1 MAGIPMYYGI
11 PTSGEVEAKMARD
24 KMDVLKTQEKAIE
37 VDELVKAKEII
48 KKQATEKLAEA
59 KASRI
64 SPTAIPQA
72 VDGYNQPA
80 PASQVASPKME
91 APTEKAPMPSYE
103 TTMSPNGEVT
113 PMPSFMKG
121 SATEARAKEPMMDET
136 QPVEAQ
142 PTQEKTAVEGY
153 RQPQQEAVP
162 QQQVQQEVPQSPVS
176 RVQKANLEY
185 KDAYDQVEA
194 AYKTADLFKQN
205 GLLLQYQKQL
215 KVAEEL
221 ETTKTMAQERRI
233 KSTKDLMD
241 LTGGIA
247 QSYVDFAKTT
257 NDPVELN
264 RAWNTALMM
273 MEAKGIPAGNLSQ
286 VTDPN
291 QRLQI
296 AQQYATASI
305 EASAKLKLEAELL
318 KEKGRNDRAQASLE
332 LRQDLGEKRLRQSA
346 RAQEAL
352 QIRFDESKDLRERNF
367 AMGRATKIISQAKED
382 RKQLNSE
389 IDDLNFRVTELR
401 GGRIYMDR
409 AGNKLTKETR
419 MQEIQDIQRD
429 INKMTSQ
436 RNDLTDEIQ
445 GYETK
450 FKDIGVTAKT
460 KEEPAKTN
468 NEPGSTANT
477 DSSNSK
483 VPTAERISKVQELA
497 KAYPDQISTLKANWE
512 ETYPGFKFEDAI
524 QGKVDTSSNKTNNE
538 LKIKQLKAN
547 IESIQK
553 ALNPGI
559 ETESDIER
567 RNQLRI
573 KAQQNRDAVKETLTG
588 KKKRQALEESLLK
601 AQKDLAELT
610 K

>member
-59 KASRI
+59 KASRV

-72 VDGYNQPA
+72 VDGYTQPA

-142 PTQEKTAVEGY
+142 PTQEKPAIEGY

-162 QQQVQQEVPQSPVS
+162 QQEQEVPQTPVT

-215 KVAEEL
+215 KVAQDL
-221 ETTKTMAQERRI
+221 EGTRTLAQERRI

-247 QSYVDFAKTT
+247 NSYVETARNTD
-257 NDPVELN
+257 DPVALN
-264 RAWNTALMM
+264 RAWNNSLMM
-273 MEAKGIPAGNLSQ
+273 MAEKGIPIGNLAQ
-286 VTDPN
+286 ITDPN
-291 QRLQI
+291 QRLQV
-296 AQQYATASI
+296 AQQYATASM
-305 EASAKLKLEAELL
+305 EASAKLKLEMELL
-318 KEKGRNDRAQASLE
+318 KEKGRNDRAQAALE
-332 LRQDLGEKRLRQSA
+332 VRQDLGEKRLRMQA
-346 RAQEAL
+346 RNQEAIQL
-352 QIRFDESKDLRERNF
+352 RFDKSMDLRERTFNLN
-367 AMGRATKIISQAKED
+367 RATKIISQAKED
-382 RKQLNSE
+382 RRQLNTE
-389 IDDLNFRVTELR
+389 IDDLSFRLTGLR
-401 GGRIYMDR
+401 EGKILVDR
-409 AGNKLTKETR
+409 AGNKLTKEAR
-419 MQEIQDIQRD
+419 MQEITDIQKD
-429 INKMTSQ
+429 INKITNQ
-436 RNDLTDEIQ
+436 RNELTDEIE

-450 FKDIGVTAKT
+450 FKDIGATAKA
-460 KEEPAKTN
+460 KEEPAPAAEPSKTA
-468 NEPGSTANT
+468 EPPKANA
-477 DSSNSK
+477 
-483 VPTAERISKVQELA
+483 PTAQAISLA
-497 KAYPDQISTLKANWE
+497 KAALKESPDKLALIKANWDKLH
-512 ETYPGFKFEDAI
+512 PGFKFEDY
-524 QGKVDTSSNKTNNE
+524 
-538 LKIKQLKAN
+538 
-547 IESIQK
+547 
-553 ALNPGI
+553 
-559 ETESDIER
+559 
-567 RNQLRI
+567 
-573 KAQQNRDAVKETLTG
+573 VK
-588 KKKRQALEESLLK
+588 
-601 AQKDLAELT
+601 
-610 K
+610 

>member
-37 VDELVKAKEII
+37 VDELVKAKELIR
-48 KKQATEKLAEA
+48 KEATQKLAEA
-59 KASRI
+59 KASKVA
-64 SPTAIPQA
+64 PTAIPQA
-72 VDGYNQPA
+72 VSGYSQPA
-80 PASQVASPKME
+80 PTPMTQEV

-121 SATEARAKEPMMDET
+121 AATESRAKEPMMDET
-136 QPVEAQ
+136 KPAEAQ
-142 PTQEKTAVEGY
+142 PTQDQTAVEGY

-162 QQQVQQEVPQSPVS
+162 QAQAQQEVPQTPVAK
-176 RVQKANLEY
+176 VQKANLDY
-185 KDAYDQVEA
+185 KDAFDQVEA

-257 NDPVELN
+257 DDPIALN

-318 KEKGRNDRAQASLE
+318 KEKGRNDRAQASLD

-346 RAQEAL
+346 RAQEAVQL
-352 QIRFDESKDLRERNF
+352 RFDQSMDLRERNF
-367 AMGRATKIISQAKED
+367 ALGRATKIISQAKED
-382 RKQLNSE
+382 RRQLNTE
-389 IDDLNFRVTELR
+389 IDDLNFRVTGLR
-401 GGRIYMDR
+401 EGKIFIDR
-409 AGNKLTKETR
+409 AGNKLTKESR

-436 RNDLTDEIQ
+436 RDDLTDEIK

-450 FKDIGVTAKT
+450 FKGIGITAKT
-460 KEEPAKTN
+460 KEEAPVKTAEPAKTN
-468 NEPGSTANT
+468 A
-477 DSSNSK
+477 
-483 VPTAERISKVQELA
+483 PTAQAISLA
-497 KAYPDQISTLKANWE
+497 QAALRESPDKIALIKSNWE
-512 ETYPGFKFEDAI
+512 KLHPGFKFEDY
-524 QGKVDTSSNKTNNE
+524 
-538 LKIKQLKAN
+538 
-547 IESIQK
+547 
-553 ALNPGI
+553 
-559 ETESDIER
+559 
-567 RNQLRI
+567 
-573 KAQQNRDAVKETLTG
+573 VK
-588 KKKRQALEESLLK
+588 
-601 AQKDLAELT
+601 
-610 K
+610 

>member
-37 VDELVKAKEII
+37 VDELVKAKELIRRE
-48 KKQATEKLAEA
+48 ATQKLAEA
-59 KASRI
+59 KASRVA
-64 SPTAIPQA
+64 PTAIPQA
-72 VDGYNQPA
+72 VSGYSQPA
-80 PASQVASPKME
+80 PTPMPQE
-91 APTEKAPMPSYE
+91 IAPTEKAPMPSYE

-121 SATEARAKEPMMDET
+121 AATESRAKEPMMDET
-136 QPVEAQ
+136 KPAEAQ
-142 PTQEKTAVEGY
+142 PTQDQTAVEGY
-153 RQPQQEAVP
+153 RQPQQEAAP
-162 QQQVQQEVPQSPVS
+162 QAQAQQEVPQTPVAK
-176 RVQKANLEY
+176 VQKANLDY
-185 KDAYDQVEA
+185 KDAFDQVEA

-346 RAQEAL
+346 RAQEAVQL
-352 QIRFDESKDLRERNF
+352 RFDQSMDLRERTF
-367 AMGRATKIISQAKED
+367 AEGRAGKIISQAKED
-382 RKQLNSE
+382 RRQLNSE
-389 IDDLNFRVTELR
+389 IDDLNYKLSGIRTGQV
-401 GGRIYMDR
+401 MVDR
-409 AGNKLTKETR
+409 AGNKLTKESR
-419 MQEIQDIQRD
+419 IQEVADIQRD

-436 RNDLTDEIQ
+436 RDDLTDEIK

-450 FKDIGVTAKT
+450 FKGIGITAKT
-460 KEEPAKTN
+460 KEEAPATEATPAKTA
-468 NEPGSTANT
+468 EPGKGKA
-477 DSSNSK
+477 
-483 VPTAERISKVQELA
+483 PTSQDVTLVLAAIKERPDMLNQIKA
-497 KAYPDQISTLKANWE
+497 KWE
-512 ETYPGFKFEDAI
+512 QLHPGYKFEDYVV
-524 QGKVDTSSNKTNNE
+524 QGTK
-538 LKIKQLKAN
+538 
-547 IESIQK
+547 
-553 ALNPGI
+553 
-559 ETESDIER
+559 
-567 RNQLRI
+567 NQ
-573 KAQQNRDAVKETLTG
+573 
-588 KKKRQALEESLLK
+588 
-601 AQKDLAELT
+601 
-610 K
+610 

>member
-233 KSTKDLMD
+233 KSTKELMD

-247 QSYVDFAKTT
+247 NSYVELARTT
-257 NDPVELN
+257 DDPTVLN
-264 RAWNTALMM
+264 RGWNSALMM
-273 MEAKGIPAGNLSQ
+273 MEMKGIPVDGLGQ
-286 VTDPN
+286 ITDPR
-291 QRLQI
+291 QRLQV

>member
-59 KASRI
+59 KASRV

-72 VDGYNQPA
+72 VSGYNQPA
-80 PASQVASPKME
+80 PATMPQTVS
-91 APTEKAPMPSYE
+91 PTEKAPMPSYE

-113 PMPSFMKG
+113 PIPSFMKG
-121 SATEARAKEPMMDET
+121 VATESRAKEPMMDET
-136 QPVEAQ
+136 KPAEVQPIQEQ
-142 PTQEKTAVEGY
+142 PAVEGY
-153 RQPQQEAVP
+153 RQPQQEAAP
-162 QQQVQQEVPQSPVS
+162 QAQQVQEVPQTPVT
-176 RVQKANLEY
+176 RVQKANLDY

-247 QSYVDFAKTT
+247 NSYVELARTT
-257 NDPVELN
+257 DDPTVLN
-264 RAWNTALMM
+264 RGWNSALMM
-273 MEAKGIPAGNLSQ
+273 MEMKGIPVGELAQ
-286 VTDPN
+286 IIDPR
-291 QRLQI
+291 QRLQV

-460 KEEPAKTN
+460 KEEPAKEKDLNLNAEKPKTA
-468 NEPGSTANT
+468 EPAKANA
-477 DSSNSK
+477 
-483 VPTAERISKVQELA
+483 PTAQAISLA
-497 KAYPDQISTLKANWE
+497 QAALKESPDKIALIKSNWE
-512 ETYPGFKFEDAI
+512 RLHPGFKFEDY
-524 QGKVDTSSNKTNNE
+524 
-538 LKIKQLKAN
+538 IK
-547 IESIQK
+547 
-553 ALNPGI
+553 
-559 ETESDIER
+559 
-567 RNQLRI
+567 
-573 KAQQNRDAVKETLTG
+573 
-588 KKKRQALEESLLK
+588 
-601 AQKDLAELT
+601 
-610 K
+610 